1 MTVAERL
8 CATPC
13 GPAIEFAGI
22 DLSLGGSRILDGV
35 RLRVEAGS
43 VHALVGPNGG
53 GKSSLVKTLLGQM
66 PHRGE
71 LRLEWP
77 GAPGCIGYVPQA
89 LEFDRGLPLTVDD
102 FMAAMCQRRPA
113 FLGLSRSRRPAIDA
127 APGTGRHAG
136 QARSAHGRPL
146 RRRAPA
152 RAAGPGPGTAAA
164 TAGAGRTDVGPRRG
178 RHPGLRAAAAGLA
191 PAGVTVLWIEH
202 DLEAVGRLADRVSGL
217 NRHLLFDGPAASSL
231 TPERLL
237 TLSPPSPGRTRRP
250 ADERR
255 LRTTAPGRPGPA
267 AAATCRR
274 PWPTASSST
283 RPRRPAD
290 RPGARRP
297 RHPGGGQALR
307 LLRGG
312 RPRRAT
318 GVAIGILSASPYT
331 GPYGSL
337 FGYCLL
343 FGVLLNYLAQ
353 PHRLA
358 RTP

>member
-71 LRLEWP
+71 P
-77 GAPGCIGYVPQA
+77 APGGPARPAASAAPQA

-127 APGTGRHAG
+127 ALER
-136 QARSAHGRPL
+136 
-146 RRRAPA
+146 
-152 RAAGPGPGTAAA
+152 
-164 TAGAGRTDVGPRRG
+164 VGMLAKRG
-178 RHPGLRAAAAGLA
+178 RRMGALSGGERQRVLLAQGLVPPPQLLVLDEPMSALDEGGIQVFERLLLDWRQ
-191 PAGVTVLWIEH
+191 AGVTVLWIEH

-237 TLSPPSPGRTRRP
+237 TLFSTQPRKN
-250 ADERR
+250 AE
-255 LRTTAPGRPGPA
+255 
-267 AAATCRR
+267 
-274 PWPTASSST
+274 AS
-283 RPRRPAD
+283 R
-290 RPGARRP
+290 
-297 RHPGGGQALR
+297 
-307 LLRGG
+307 
-312 RPRRAT
+312 
-318 GVAIGILSASPYT
+318 
-331 GPYGSL
+331 
-337 FGYCLL
+337 
-343 FGVLLNYLAQ
+343 
-353 PHRLA
+353 
-358 RTP
+358 

>member
-127 APGTGRHAG
+127 ALER
-136 QARSAHGRPL
+136 
-146 RRRAPA
+146 
-152 RAAGPGPGTAAA
+152 
-164 TAGAGRTDVGPRRG
+164 VGMLAKRG
-178 RHPGLRAAAAGLA
+178 RRMGALSGGQRQRVLLAQGLVPPPQLLDWRQ
-191 PAGVTVLWIEH
+191 AGVTVLWIEH

-237 TLSPPSPGRTRRP
+237 TLFSTQPRKN
-250 ADERR
+250 AE
-255 LRTTAPGRPGPA
+255 
-267 AAATCRR
+267 
-274 PWPTASSST
+274 AS
-283 RPRRPAD
+283 R
-290 RPGARRP
+290 
-297 RHPGGGQALR
+297 
-307 LLRGG
+307 
-312 RPRRAT
+312 
-318 GVAIGILSASPYT
+318 
-331 GPYGSL
+331 
-337 FGYCLL
+337 
-343 FGVLLNYLAQ
+343 
-353 PHRLA
+353 
-358 RTP
+358 

>member
-127 APGTGRHAG
+127 ALER
-136 QARSAHGRPL
+136 
-146 RRRAPA
+146 
-152 RAAGPGPGTAAA
+152 
-164 TAGAGRTDVGPRRG
+164 VGM
-178 RHPGLRAAAAGLA
+178 LA
-191 PAGVTVLWIEH
+191 
-202 DLEAVGRLADRVSGL
+202 
-217 NRHLLFDGPAASSL
+217 
-231 TPERLL
+231 
-237 TLSPPSPGRTRRP
+237 
-250 ADERR
+250 
-255 LRTTAPGRPGPA
+255 
-267 AAATCRR
+267 
-274 PWPTASSST
+274 
-283 RPRRPAD
+283 
-290 RPGARRP
+290 
-297 RHPGGGQALR
+297 
-307 LLRGG
+307 
-312 RPRRAT
+312 
-318 GVAIGILSASPYT
+318 
-331 GPYGSL
+331 
-337 FGYCLL
+337 
-343 FGVLLNYLAQ
+343 
-353 PHRLA
+353 
-358 RTP
+358 